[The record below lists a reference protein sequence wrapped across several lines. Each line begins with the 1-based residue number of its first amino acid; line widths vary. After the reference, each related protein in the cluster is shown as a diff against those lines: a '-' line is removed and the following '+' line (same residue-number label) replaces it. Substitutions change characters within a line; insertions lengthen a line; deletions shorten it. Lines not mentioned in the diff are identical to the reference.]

1 MANSLN
7 WRGQIVFNSG
17 DTIRVHQTIVE
28 GDKTRSQVFEGI
40 VVRIH
45 GHAGLKSFTVRKI
58 AVNSIGVE
66 KIFPEN
72 TPTVTK
78 IEVKKQGK
86 VRRSVLSYLN
96 KRVGKKANK
105 IKDVFIKTQS
115 GSVANPEGAA
125 VVFAKA
131 EVVDVEP
138 KTDEPVKNKVAKRE
152 KTEKVKK
159 VKKGPKKIVRKERRD
174 VR

>member
-7 WRGQIVFNSG
+7 WRGQVNFSSG

-28 GDKTRSQVFEGI
+28 GDKTRTQMFEGI
-40 VVRIH
+40 VIRIR
-45 GHAGLKSFTVRKI
+45 GHQGVKSFTVRKI
-58 AVNSIGVE
+58 AVNSVGVE
-66 KIFPEN
+66 RIFPEN

-78 IEVKKQGK
+78 IEVRKQGK
-86 VRRSVLSYLN
+86 VRRAVLTYLK
-96 KRVGKKANK
+96 KRIGKKASK

-115 GSVANPEGAA
+115 GTANVPGAVTPVA
-125 VVFAKA
+125 V
-131 EVVDVEP
+131 P
-138 KTDEPVKNKVAKRE
+138 KETLPAGEEQPVKNKVVKRE

-159 VKKGPKKIVRKERRD
+159 VKKGPKKIVRKERTF

>member
-17 DTIRVHQTIVE
+17 DTIRVHQTIIE
-28 GDKTRSQVFEGI
+28 GDKTRSQIFEGI
-40 VVRIH
+40 VIRIR
-45 GHAGLKSFTVRKI
+45 GHLNSRSFTVRKL

-66 KIFPEN
+66 RIFPEN

-86 VRRSVLSYLN
+86 VRRAVLTYLS
-96 KRVGKKANK
+96 KRVGRKATK
-105 IKDVFIKTQS
+105 IKDIYIKTQS
-115 GSVANPEGAA
+115 GSVETPEGA
-125 VVFAKA
+125 VSVAKKVDTPLEHETA
-131 EVVDVEP
+131 EL
-138 KTDEPVKNKVAKRE
+138 VKNKTAKRD
-152 KTEKVKK
+152 KPIKIKK
-159 VKKGPKKIVRKERRD
+159 VKKGPKKIVRKERTF